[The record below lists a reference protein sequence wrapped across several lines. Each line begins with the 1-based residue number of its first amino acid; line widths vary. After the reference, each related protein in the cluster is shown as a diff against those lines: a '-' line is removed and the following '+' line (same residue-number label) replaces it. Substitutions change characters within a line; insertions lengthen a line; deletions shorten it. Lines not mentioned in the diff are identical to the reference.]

1 MICIDI
7 YAKSNKRWAPICVS
21 AAPGQ
26 SVVGA
31 GQQVVA
37 PNVSLPLNSDPSTV
51 GVAGNQTVPTT
62 GPTSAAAAAAANIQQ
77 SVNMQTLFG
86 LNESGQPGVI
96 GGENRLANL
105 QLPGGLQPGQVTA
118 TPVQGTKEWHLSV
131 TPDLRNHLV
140 HKLLVRVLLCIIP
153 RTRLKLVSQ
162 HVIMCLSF
170 SGFRQYSPLPIHKL
184 CSIKECTTWSR
195 TQGRWKVTCTK
206 WPIPGRNIIIYWLRK
221 STRFKRNLVR
231 KFNSTALKSS
241 HLNLLFFTSH

>member
-1 MICIDI
+1 MICIDF

-96 GGENRLANL
+96 GAENRLANL

-140 HKLLVRVLLCIIP
+140 HKLLVILLLYIIA
-153 RTRLKLVSQ
+153 RTHLKLVSK
-162 HVIMCLSF
+162 HVCLLIF
-170 SGFRQYSPLPIHKL
+170 SGFKQYSRLPIHKL

-195 TQGRWKVTCTK
+195 TRGRWKVTCTK
-206 WPIPGRNIIIYWLRK
+206 WLTPGRNIIICWPRK

-231 KFNSTALKSS
+231 NFNNIEGFIKVTVL
-241 HLNLLFFTSH
+241 

>member
-1 MICIDI
+1 MICIDF
-7 YAKSNKRWAPICVS
+7 YAKSNTRWAPICVS

-31 GQQVVA
+31 AQQVVA

-51 GVAGNQTVPTT
+51 GVAGNQTVTMT

-118 TPVQGTKEWHLSV
+118 SPVQGTKEWHLSV

-140 HKLLVRVLLCIIP
+140 HKLLV
-153 RTRLKLVSQ
+153 
-162 HVIMCLSF
+162 
-170 SGFRQYSPLPIHKL
+170 
-184 CSIKECTTWSR
+184 E
-195 TQGRWKVTCTK
+195 
-206 WPIPGRNIIIYWLRK
+206 
-221 STRFKRNLVR
+221 
-231 KFNSTALKSS
+231 
-241 HLNLLFFTSH
+241 

>member
-1 MICIDI
+1 MICIDFC
-7 YAKSNKRWAPICVS
+7 AKSNKRWAPICVS

-140 HKLLVRVLLCIIP
+140 HKLLVRVLLYITVRIYS
-153 RTRLKLVSQ
+153 KLVFPRYSMP
-162 HVIMCLSF
+162 ICLLS
-170 SGFRQYSPLPIHKL
+170 
-184 CSIKECTTWSR
+184 
-195 TQGRWKVTCTK
+195 
-206 WPIPGRNIIIYWLRK
+206 
-221 STRFKRNLVR
+221 
-231 KFNSTALKSS
+231 
-241 HLNLLFFTSH
+241 

>member
-1 MICIDI
+1 MICIDF

-21 AAPGQ
+21 AALGQ
-26 SVVGA
+26 PVVGA

-140 HKLLVRVLLCIIP
+140 HKLLVTALLYLITRTRNVMPIRVLIREHVLYIYICI
-153 RTRLKLVSQ
+153 
-162 HVIMCLSF
+162 
-170 SGFRQYSPLPIHKL
+170 
-184 CSIKECTTWSR
+184 
-195 TQGRWKVTCTK
+195 
-206 WPIPGRNIIIYWLRK
+206 
-221 STRFKRNLVR
+221 
-231 KFNSTALKSS
+231 
-241 HLNLLFFTSH
+241 

>member
-1 MICIDI
+1 M
-7 YAKSNKRWAPICVS
+7 CVS

-140 HKLLVRVLLCIIP
+140 HKLLVKILLYMTF
-153 RTRLKLVSQ
+153 RNLSSYNSVRYSV
-162 HVIMCLSF
+162 CLIF
-170 SGFRQYSPLPIHKL
+170 LEFKRYSRLPIHKP
-184 CSIKECTTWSR
+184 CSIKECTT
-195 TQGRWKVTCTK
+195 
-206 WPIPGRNIIIYWLRK
+206 
-221 STRFKRNLVR
+221 
-231 KFNSTALKSS
+231 
-241 HLNLLFFTSH
+241 

>member
-1 MICIDI
+1 MICIDF

-51 GVAGNQTVPTT
+51 GVAGNQTAPTT

-140 HKLLVRVLLCIIP
+140 HKLLVKVLLYIIV
-153 RTRLKLVSQ
+153 R
-162 HVIMCLSF
+162 
-170 SGFRQYSPLPIHKL
+170 
-184 CSIKECTTWSR
+184 
-195 TQGRWKVTCTK
+195 TCTRSSY
-206 WPIPGRNIIIYWLRK
+206 PSIFVHFLRVQAIFP
-221 STRFKRNLVR
+221 TPDPQAMLDKRMHNLVAYAR
-231 KFNSTALKSS
+231 KVEGDMYEMANSRSEYY
-241 HLNLLFFTSH
+241 HLLAEKIYKIQKELGT

>member
-1 MICIDI
+1 M
-7 YAKSNKRWAPICVS
+7 CVS

-140 HKLLVRVLLCIIP
+140 HKLLVKILLYM
-153 RTRLKLVSQ
+153 T
-162 HVIMCLSF
+162 F
-170 SGFRQYSPLPIHKL
+170 
-184 CSIKECTTWSR
+184 
-195 TQGRWKVTCTK
+195 
-206 WPIPGRNIIIYWLRK
+206 
-221 STRFKRNLVR
+221 RNLSSYNSVR
-231 KFNSTALKSS
+231 YSVCVFFRVQAIFPTPDPQAMLDKRMHNLVAYARKVEGDMYEMANSRSEYY
-241 HLNLLFFTSH
+241 HLLAEKIYKIQKELGK